1 MPTPRPKG
9 GRTATVRLGDVNA
22 QPNPTASYALAPL
35 SWVAEE
41 DLLYDP
47 ESRTLHRPGC
57 LLARRSHSSRPVPA
71 GSVLTLVWAARM
83 CECGPDVTLALS
95 RS

>member
-1 MPTPRPKG
+1 MADLG
-9 GRTATVRLGDVNA
+9 GVTA
-22 QPNPTASYALAPL
+22 QPNPIASYALAPL

-57 LLARRSHSSRPVPA
+57 LLERRSHSSRPVLA
-71 GSVLTLVWAARM
+71 GSVLALVWAPRM

>member
-1 MPTPRPKG
+1 MADLG
-9 GRTATVRLGDVNA
+9 GVNA
-22 QPNPTASYALAPL
+22 QPNPIASYALAPL

-57 LLARRSHSSRPVPA
+57 LLARRSHSSRPVLA
-71 GSVLTLVWAARM
+71 GSVLTLVWAPRM